1 MAQTPLTP
9 PNTAA
14 HEFYAS
20 CPEGF
25 EAALADE
32 LRSFGLR
39 QVRRLKGRVTFAG
52 APLDAYRA
60 CLWSRLASRVFVA
73 LARFDCITADDLY
86 EGSRAIA
93 WENVLA
99 PGATIAISARGT
111 SDELRN
117 SHYSALRVK
126 DALCDRLVEIAGRR
140 PNVDVD
146 DPDAHILLSLRGDRA
161 SLHLDLSGDPL
172 FKRLPRE
179 AIRPGAA
186 HVLRPD

>member
-60 CLWSRLASRVFVA
+60 CLWSRLASRVFVT
-73 LARFDCITADDLY
+73 LARFDCVTADDLY
-86 EGSRAIA
+86 EGSRAMLGRTSSR
-93 WENVLA
+93 LA
-99 PGATIAISARGT
+99 QPSPSRRAARAMSCATPIIPPCA
-111 SDELRN
+111 
-117 SHYSALRVK
+117 
-126 DALCDRLVEIAGRR
+126 
-140 PNVDVD
+140 
-146 DPDAHILLSLRGDRA
+146 
-161 SLHLDLSGDPL
+161 
-172 FKRLPRE
+172 
-179 AIRPGAA
+179 
-186 HVLRPD
+186 